1 MQTSKISQINPK
13 KISKSRNFN
22 LVTNQKTISL
32 KSTNKI
38 AQEVFYKAK
47 EVVEIFETKA
57 IVLSCQT
64 TFPDDFLRNM
74 LGRVD

>member
-13 KISKSRNFN
+13 KISKSRIFN

-47 EVVEIFETKA
+47 R
-57 IVLSCQT
+57 SCW
-64 TFPDDFLRNM
+64 DFW
-74 LGRVD
+74 

>member
-1 MQTSKISQINPK
+1 LHK
-13 KISKSRNFN
+13 KFFIK
-22 LVTNQKTISL
+22 Q
-32 KSTNKI
+32 
-38 AQEVFYKAK
+38 K